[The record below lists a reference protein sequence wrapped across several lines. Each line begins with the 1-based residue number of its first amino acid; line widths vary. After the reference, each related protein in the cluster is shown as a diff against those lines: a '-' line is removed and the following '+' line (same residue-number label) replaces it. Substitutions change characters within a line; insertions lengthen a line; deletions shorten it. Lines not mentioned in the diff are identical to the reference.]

1 MIGDLDH
8 LLAEEERRVCALRR
22 AVDVRL
28 VWIRAGA
35 LTRIEAESLTAQAR
49 EIALRLFPGKG
60 EVFELVYAP
69 RFRRAI
75 TERFGAATEPT

>member
-1 MIGDLDH
+1 MIGDLDR
-8 LLAEEERRVCALRR
+8 LLAEEERRLRALRR

-35 LTRIEAESLTAQAR
+35 LTRPEAESLASKAR
-49 EIALRLFPGKG
+49 EIALRLFPDKA
-60 EVFELVYAP
+60 EVFDLVYAP

-75 TERFGAATEPT
+75 VERFGAASDPT

>member
-1 MIGDLDH
+1 MIGDLDR
-8 LLAEEERRVCALRR
+8 LLAEEERRIRSLRR

-35 LTRIEAESLTAQAR
+35 LTRTEAEVLAGQAR
-49 EIALRLFPGKG
+49 EIALRLFPDKA
-60 EVFELVYAP
+60 EVFDLVYAP

-75 TERFGAATEPT
+75 AERFGAASGPT